1 MVATLETSRY
11 LEAEPEDVG
20 LSAPKVANVSRLV
33 QSYVDDRRIA
43 GAISAIGRHGKV
55 VHFETYGKMDEEAG
69 REMQPDTIFRIY
81 SMTKPIASVA
91 LMTLYEE
98 GRFQLDDPASKFIP
112 EWKNLKVFTGG
123 TADNPDLRAP
133 IREMSVRDLLMHMS
147 GLAGG
152 LGDAQTS
159 PTSEL
164 FRRAGVRGFGQ
175 EGSHTL
181 RDAVERLADVPLQ
194 FDPGT
199 KWNYGISTDIVG
211 YLCEVISGQPFDQFV
226 RERITEPLGMVDT
239 AFTVRA
245 DNVDRFAACYRR
257 GGKDEPSYILQ
268 DKPLE
273 SPYTRPKSYFS
284 GAGGMVG
291 TTADYI
297 RFCKMLANGGELD
310 GVRILGK
317 RTVEFMAMNHLPGGG
332 DMASVGTPSFNE
344 TTMEGI
350 GFGLGF
356 AVLMDPAKAQIL
368 GTPGE
373 YYWGGAAST
382 AFFVNPKEDLF
393 LVFMT
398 QLLPSSSYPF
408 RRELRACT
416 YQAIVD

>member
-1 MVATLETSRY
+1 MI
-11 LEAEPEDVG
+11 EAEPEDVG
-20 LSAPKVANVSRLV
+20 LSSRRLENVTRLV
-33 QSYVDDRRIA
+33 QGYVDDKKVP
-43 GAISAIGRHGKV
+43 GAITAIGRRGKV

-69 REMQPDTIFRIY
+69 KEMRADAIFRIY

-98 GRFQLDDPASKFIP
+98 GRFQLDDPASRFIP
-112 EWKNLKVFTGG
+112 EWKDLKVFVGG
-123 TADNPDLRAP
+123 TADNPQLRPPA
-133 IREMSVRDLLMHMS
+133 REMTVRDLLMHTS

-152 LGDAQTS
+152 MGDS
-159 PTSEL
+159 PTAEL

-181 RDAVERLADVPLQ
+181 RDAVERLANVPLL

-199 KWNYGISTDIVG
+199 RWNYGISTDIVG

-226 RERITEPLGMVDT
+226 RERITGPLGMVDT
-239 AFTVRA
+239 AFTVPA
-245 DNVDRFAACYRR
+245 EKVDRFAACYRR
-257 GGKDEPSYILQ
+257 GGPDGPSYVLQ
-268 DKPLE
+268 DSPAD
-273 SPYTRPKSYFS
+273 SPYTRPKTYFS

-291 TTADYI
+291 TTADYV

-310 GVRILGK
+310 GVRILGP
-317 RTVEFMAMNHLPGGG
+317 RTVDFMATNHLPGGG
-332 DMASVGTPSFNE
+332 DMASIGMATFNE

-356 AVLMDPAKAQIL
+356 AVLLDSAKAQIL

-373 YYWGGAAST
+373 FYWGGAAST

-416 YQAIVD
+416 YQAIID